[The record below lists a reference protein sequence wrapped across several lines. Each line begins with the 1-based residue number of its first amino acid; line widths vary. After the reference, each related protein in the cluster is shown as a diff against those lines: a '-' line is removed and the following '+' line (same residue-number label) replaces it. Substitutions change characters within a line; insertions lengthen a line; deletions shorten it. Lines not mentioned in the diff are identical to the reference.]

1 MQTNDLIKD
10 ISFLYELA
18 LSVGRSLDKKENCKQ
33 FLHTL
38 MSFKN
43 IEFGCVW
50 IKNYNIP
57 YSNVSSGYKAIYSHP
72 IIKLKTVDID
82 DSLFLDHCFN
92 DRPSFSCI
100 LTKEI
105 SEQIG
110 FKVKEGGAV
119 TFFQLQNLGFIMLY
133 SSSEKRIW
141 NDIDL
146 TKLRN
151 VVDKFSISIKACLF
165 HEKSIQDLITI
176 TETKKLLEKAKKE
189 AEESEKLKSA
199 FLSNISHEIRTPINA
214 IVGFSNLLS
223 DKDIDAEL
231 HKGFIEHISNNSEKL
246 LKLINNLI
254 DVSKMETNQ
263 LAVSKNE
270 FVLNP
275 VIMDLFKAYTRNSNI
290 KSDVDLRLKLPPNSE
305 NISIFSDKNKI
316 IQILDN
322 LIDNAMKFTANGII
336 EIGYF
341 IENDIDPVFFIKD
354 TGVGICTEKQHT
366 IFEIFRQ
373 GENSSTRKFE
383 GSGIGLT
390 LCQKLVHLLDGEIWF
405 DSKIEVGSNFYFK
418 LHDSIKSNLQL
429 LNHSKDS
436 ASSENDSS
444 EVKLIDFSNR
454 RVLIA
459 EDVKSN
465 FKYLNAIIELTDAEV
480 IWAKNGADA
489 IDICKSNDS
498 IDLVLMD
505 IRMPEIGG
513 LDAIKQIKEI
523 DSTIPVVVQTAFAL
537 NNEKEECL
545 AAGADDFITKPID
558 PHKLIEILQ
567 KFL

>member
-50 IKNYNIP
+50 IRNYNIP
-57 YSNVSSGYKAIYSHP
+57 YSEISSGYKAIYSHP
-72 IIKLKTVDID
+72 IIKLKTDNID
-82 DSLFLDHCFN
+82 DSAYLDHCFD
-92 DRPSFSCI
+92 DRVSFSCL
-100 LTKEI
+100 LTREI
-105 SEQIG
+105 SEQVG
-110 FKVKEGGAV
+110 FKVKEGGIV
-119 TFFQLQNLGFIMLY
+119 TFFQLQDIGFIMLY
-133 SSSEKRIW
+133 SSSEKRFW
-141 NDIDL
+141 SDLNL

-151 VVDKFSISIKACLF
+151 VVNKFAISVKACLF

-176 TETKKLLEKAKKE
+176 TETQRLLEKAKKE

-223 DKDIDAEL
+223 DKDIEEEQ
-231 HKGFIEHISNNSEKL
+231 HKGFIGHISNNSQKL

-263 LAVSKNE
+263 LAVTKME

-275 VIMDLFKAYTRNSNI
+275 VIIDLFKTYKGNSSLTTNLN
-290 KSDVDLRLKLPPNSE
+290 LRLILPDNSD

-322 LIDNAMKFTANGII
+322 LLDNAIKFTTSGIV
-336 EIGYF
+336 EMGYF
-341 IENDIDPVFFIKD
+341 IENDKDPVFFIKD
-354 TGVGICTEKQHT
+354 TGIGISSDKQSA

-373 GENSSTRKFE
+373 GEDSSTRKYE
-383 GSGIGLT
+383 GSGIGLSI
-390 LCQKLVHLLDGEIWF
+390 CRKLVQLLDGEIWF
-405 DSKIEVGSNFYFK
+405 DSKMEIGSNFYFK

-429 LNHSKDS
+429 LNHKKEAKSNT
-436 ASSENDSS
+436 AFS
-444 EVKLIDFSNR
+444 EVIAIEFPNR
-454 RVLIA
+454 NVLIA

-465 FKYLNAIIELTDAEV
+465 FKYLNAIIELTHAKV

-489 IDICKSNDS
+489 IDICKTNKE

-505 IRMPEIGG
+505 IRMPEISG
-513 LDAIKQIKEI
+513 LDAIKQIKQI
-523 DSTIPVVVQTAFAL
+523 DSTIPVVVQTAFTL
-537 NNEKEECL
+537 NNEKEECF
-545 AAGADDFITKPID
+545 AAGADDFISKPID